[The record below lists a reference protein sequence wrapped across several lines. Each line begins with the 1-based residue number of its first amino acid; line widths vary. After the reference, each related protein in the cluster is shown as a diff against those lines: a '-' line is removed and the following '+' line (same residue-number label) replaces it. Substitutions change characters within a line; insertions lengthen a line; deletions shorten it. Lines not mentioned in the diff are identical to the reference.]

1 MTKNCNFS
9 GKVEWIGIR
18 QEKGNIKSLE
28 SSFAIEGL
36 GLEGDKITKKSS
48 KKRQVTLMQ
57 KEHISV
63 ILSLANENN
72 QDTIKNILYFFKRNL
87 IVSKYNIQGLKGKYF
102 RIGDAIFYGT
112 GDCKPCK
119 KIENLLGKCM
129 FEAMQG
135 MGGITASIVKTGKIK
150 VKDELNLENFNE
162 NTLL

>member
-9 GKVEWIGIR
+9 VKVEWIGIR

-63 ILSLANENN
+63 ILSLAQEEDQNKI
-72 QDTIKNILYFFKRNL
+72 QKIQYFFKRNL
-87 IVSKYNIQGLKGKYF
+87 LISKYNIQNLKGNF
-102 RIGDAIFYGT
+102 FSIGEAKFFGT

-119 KIENLLGKCM
+119 KIENLLGKKM
-129 FEAMQG
+129 LEAMQG
-135 MGGITASIVKTGKIK
+135 MGGITAAVVKSGKIK
-150 VKDELNLENFNE
+150 INDSLNLEAE
-162 NTLL
+162 